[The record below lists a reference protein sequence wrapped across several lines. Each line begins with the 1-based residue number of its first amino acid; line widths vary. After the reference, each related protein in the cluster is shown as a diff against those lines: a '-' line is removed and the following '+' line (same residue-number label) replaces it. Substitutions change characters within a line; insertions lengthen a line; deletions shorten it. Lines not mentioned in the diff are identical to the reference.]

1 MVNFRRYVVTAVA
14 GMVLLS
20 TAGLSSDS
28 WAQATDTDL
37 LESEARAAEQSRRA
51 AGRALDLRTLDSAP
65 VTYQEV
71 LRDPDNVAL
80 NFRFARTQVSRGNF
94 RGASATLERILRL
107 RPKLAPVRLLYA
119 IVLFRLENLG
129 EAEREFRAV
138 AALDIPPE
146 MAVEIDKFL
155 DRIQLARRTTTYSVS
170 LSLGIHLDT
179 NKTSSPRSNQL
190 LVSDTLVTVGRAEAD
205 IGYMGVTSLR
215 VTHDLGYQEGHT
227 VFGSLTYFQDD
238 QTAEDSLDLQ
248 SFTIEVGGTLRQAFA
263 DIDVTPTLYRSFIR
277 LSREDFLR
285 ETGGRLRLE
294 RALGEAVKAY
304 TMFTLSTQ
312 TFHQISENATG
323 SERNGRQ
330 YSAAVGGSY
339 ALSPAHLVSAEIM
352 HLDKSAKGGINSNSV
367 KAEKFASFQR
377 QQLRLNH
384 TWLLGGGQF
393 LLNSFTYQRD
403 RYEDADTF
411 ISNQT
416 RRDDI
421 FRYRLTYGAPLR
433 FLFGADVLPEAFEN
447 ITFTP
452 SIEVVRSRS
461 NINNN
466 DTKNFKVQALLTKSW
481 SF

>member
-1 MVNFRRYVVTAVA
+1 MVDFRRYVVTAVVA
-14 GMVLLS
+14 MAFLS
-20 TAGLSSDS
+20 TVGLSSDS
-28 WAQATDTDL
+28 RAQATDTDV
-37 LESEARAAEQSRRA
+37 LETESRAAEQARRA
-51 AGRALDLRTLDSAP
+51 SGQALDLETLDSAP

-80 NFRFARTQVSRGNF
+80 NFRFARTQVSQGNF

-107 RPKLAPVRLLYA
+107 EPKAAPVRLLLA
-119 IVLFRLENLG
+119 IVLFRLDNLG

-138 AALDIPPE
+138 AALDISP
-146 MAVEIDKFL
+146 AIAAEIDRFL
-155 DRIQLARRTTTYSVS
+155 DRIQAERQVTSYSVS
-170 LSLGIHLDT
+170 LSLGVHLDT

-190 LVSDTLVTVGRAEAD
+190 LVSDALVTVGRAEAD
-205 IGYMGVTSLR
+205 IGYIGVTSIR

-263 DIDVTPTLYRSFIR
+263 EIDVTPTLYRSFIR

-285 ETGGRLRLE
+285 ETGGRLRFE
-294 RALGEAVKAY
+294 RAMGEGIKAY
-304 TMFTLSTQ
+304 TVATLSTQ

-330 YSAAVGGSY
+330 YSFAVGGSY
-339 ALSPAHLVSAEIM
+339 LLTPAHLVSAEIM
-352 HLDKSAKGGINSNSV
+352 HLDKSSKGGISANST

-377 QQLRLNH
+377 EQLTLSH
-384 TWLLGGGQF
+384 TWLLGNGQF
-393 LLNSFTYQRD
+393 LLNSLTYQRD
-403 RYEDADTF
+403 RYEDADSF
-411 ISNQT
+411 VSKRT

-421 FRYRLTYGAPLR
+421 FRYRLTYGAPLA
-433 FLFGADVLPEAFEN
+433 FLFGAGILPEAFEN
-447 ITFTP
+447 ISFSP
-452 SIEVVRSRS
+452 SIDIVRSRS

-466 DTKNFKVQALLTKSW
+466 DTKNFKVQVLLTKSW